1 MDRTI
6 SACFSV
12 VIIDGID
19 DLSQYKAMVHSQLL
33 MYVTYY
39 NRVAIKFA
47 QRVAVWWGKNTGMS
61 RMSTVLALSDSNV
74 NCQPELSHTEVS
86 VFLSVN

>member
-1 MDRTI
+1 MSFTFSSSWHNFIIDKMDRTI

-39 NRVAIKFA
+39 IRVAIKFA
-47 QRVAVWWGKNTGMS
+47 QRVAV
-61 RMSTVLALSDSNV
+61 
-74 NCQPELSHTEVS
+74 
-86 VFLSVN
+86 